1 MSRECPQGGGSG
13 GRRGPRTCHKCGMEG
28 HISRDCTNP
37 ASNGESSGGGGGFG
51 GGFGKPSGG
60 FGAPNGSVDDDQ
72 NSKPSGFGGGF
83 GRSSGGFGAP
93 SGTLDESDNSKPS
106 GFGGGFGNGPSAN
119 GAGFGGGFGGGDEDT
134 VGGGGFGGR
143 SGGDDTC
150 RICKQSGHFAR
161 DCPDK
166 PPRDDTC
173 RNCGE
178 SGHFA
183 RDCTSEPKT
192 DPNRPAPVTYIPPEP
207 SENEEDL
214 FRTIAQGINFSNYD
228 NIPVEVTGPGTIPSA
243 IRDFSEAGLP
253 ENILENVG
261 KAKYVKPTPVQKYAL
276 PIIMGERDL
285 MSCAQTS
292 SGKTVSIVF

>member
-119 GAGFGGGFGGGDEDT
+119 GAGFGGGFGGGDEDA

-143 SGGDDTC
+143 SGDDTC

-285 MSCAQTS
+285 MSCAQTG